1 MVRNFIL
8 NIIDKISSTI
18 DRFPL
23 PCFFILVNSILIY
36 CNVFDLLDEK
46 KGLITKGTSLKIAY
60 GSICGCLLFVSL
72 KLIREAYQWSFV
84 RYYTLGTILFSI
96 LSLYIYTSTYYYPS
110 FIFVFLGLFFSIF
123 IAASLLKESSNI
135 IIWKIK
141 YHIWKHL
148 FFTALLVSISSI
160 AFLSIIG
167 SLYFFFD
174 IKIFDFAY
182 RVILLFTLLFGPII
196 AISGVPENDKNLD
209 EYIPKAL
216 NFILS
221 YIIVPSLLFYTVIL
235 YGYIIKI
242 IISWELP
249 KGGVVYIISSFSF
262 IGIVTYLLTYPLH
275 KKQGLINFF
284 SRAFF
289 KILLGPLIL
298 FFVAIGVRIN
308 EYGIT
313 EGRYTVLLFLILLI
327 LSTFFALTKYK
338 NQFFKLTLS
347 TLIILLLFSSFGP
360 WRVENISSISQVGRL
375 KYLLE
380 SNKILVNEKIE
391 ISNKN
396 VSYEDISSI
405 KSIVRYLTRKKDIE
419 RIKPWIFDIKELSKL
434 NLLENK
440 YKKSFKEEKNYSLK
454 SGLPKDYIN
463 TFGYDYLVSSK
474 VYYSD
479 TKKYTSIDRI
489 NIKIKLNSEE
499 NNLIFISD
507 KEEIKFDLNDLVSQ
521 KSDNFIIDQRSS
533 NVEIRLLIDEVGVN
547 RNKEKIS
554 YIKASFLIKNIS

>member
-1 MVRNFIL
+1 M
-8 NIIDKISSTI
+8 
-18 DRFPL
+18 
-23 PCFFILVNSILIY
+23 
-36 CNVFDLLDEK
+36 
-46 KGLITKGTSLKIAY
+46 
-60 GSICGCLLFVSL
+60 
-72 KLIREAYQWSFV
+72 
-84 RYYTLGTILFSI
+84 
-96 LSLYIYTSTYYYPS
+96 
-110 FIFVFLGLFFSIF
+110 
-123 IAASLLKESSNI
+123 
-135 IIWKIK
+135 
-141 YHIWKHL
+141 
-148 FFTALLVSISSI
+148 
-160 AFLSIIG
+160 
-167 SLYFFFD
+167 
-174 IKIFDFAY
+174 
-182 RVILLFTLLFGPII
+182 LFGPII

-313 EGRYTVLLFLILLI
+313 EGRYMVLLFLILLI

-396 VSYEDISSI
+396 VSYENISSI

-474 VYYSD
+474 VYYSH

-533 NVEIRLLIDEVGVN
+533 NIEIRLLIDEVGVN